1 MKGIQLKRKIF
12 HWEPL
17 KIFPLGIALAPR
29 KGRRPS
35 RYEIPIRG
43 SKFLQDFYG
52 LTIFCILQEQFF
64 GMSSDCQEPIMYLV
78 TGRGGDLWGLIL
90 AREGS
95 LSLKA
100 QLALSCMS
108 QKSPRPGIG
117 MLGRSLATCDWEW
130 LVCLVRDIFCETFRF
145 GITALSFLFRKLL
158 WEIQQLFQG
167 TRHDNRAQLVEGERS
182 YFTPGAVYMDISAW
196 IWLFHPKHFKI
207 GISCHFR
214 TSNFQNLSGEQPCNM
229 PL

>member
-1 MKGIQLKRKIF
+1 MPKASALANVWPWMNQEWPRKSLSWRWPLLSPRNRVYHLYKSVAFTGKRPRRPETVWNIGHPEKQDYFFRCSVAHGNFPFSKSRVPFTFRQVNNHDHEHRHPRVRLKIWGFVWGKTCRSKKKTTKMKGIQLKRKIF

-64 GMSSDCQEPIMYLV
+64 GMSSDCQEPIMHLSLEGMGFCGGLYLPE
-78 TGRGGDLWGLIL
+78 RGG
-90 AREGS
+90 

-100 QLALSCMS
+100 
-108 QKSPRPGIG
+108 
-117 MLGRSLATCDWEW
+117 
-130 LVCLVRDIFCETFRF
+130 
-145 GITALSFLFRKLL
+145 
-158 WEIQQLFQG
+158 
-167 TRHDNRAQLVEGERS
+167 
-182 YFTPGAVYMDISAW
+182 
-196 IWLFHPKHFKI
+196 
-207 GISCHFR
+207 
-214 TSNFQNLSGEQPCNM
+214 
-229 PL
+229 

>member
-1 MKGIQLKRKIF
+1 MKGIQWKRKFF

-17 KIFPLGIALAPR
+17 KIFSLGIALAPR

-35 RYEIPIRG
+35 RYEIAIRG
-43 SKFLQDFYG
+43 SIFLQDFYG
-52 LTIFCILQEQFF
+52 STIFCILQEQFF
-64 GMSSDCQEPIMYLV
+64 GMSSDCQEPIMHLSLEGVGFCGGLYLPE
-78 TGRGGDLWGLIL
+78 R
-90 AREGS
+90 GS

-100 QLALSCMS
+100 ELALSCMS

-117 MLGRSLATCDWEW
+117 MLGRSLATCDCEW

-158 WEIQQLFQG
+158 WEIQQLFKG

-182 YFTPGAVYMDISAW
+182 YFTPGAVYMDI
-196 IWLFHPKHFKI
+196 
-207 GISCHFR
+207 
-214 TSNFQNLSGEQPCNM
+214 
-229 PL
+229 

>member
-17 KIFPLGIALAPR
+17 KIFSLGIWPR
-29 KGRRPS
+29 GRDEDR
-35 RYEIPIRG
+35 RG
-43 SKFLQDFYG
+43 TRLPFEARNFFRTFRDRRLF
-52 LTIFCILQEQFF
+52 FFLQEQFF
-64 GMSSDCQEPIMYLV
+64 GMSSDCQEPIMYLSLEGV
-78 TGRGGDLWGLIL
+78 GFCGGLYLPE
-90 AREGS
+90 RGS

-145 GITALSFLFRKLL
+145 GIAALSFLFRKLL
-158 WEIQQLFQG
+158 WEIQQLFKG

-182 YFTPGAVYMDISAW
+182 YFTPGAVYMDI
-196 IWLFHPKHFKI
+196 
-207 GISCHFR
+207 
-214 TSNFQNLSGEQPCNM
+214 
-229 PL
+229 